1 MNCSELAPSMI
12 SLARAS
18 VDWGIAMP
26 RKRPPGTGPS
36 RSHDLDHM
44 QPASRFVFH
53 RRHFLSFKARCLRP
67 KIPYETD
74 DDSMQLKIDRR
85 GALAAIGSGLI
96 ASGLGQNGPANAAL
110 EATLEPANA
119 KSLRELSRELAGIRR
134 RRDFNTVPMIRE
146 EPDSWDSMPLEALL
160 AYKGGRSWRGT
171 IPI

>member
-1 MNCSELAPSMI
+1 
-12 SLARAS
+12 
-18 VDWGIAMP
+18 
-26 RKRPPGTGPS
+26 
-36 RSHDLDHM
+36 
-44 QPASRFVFH
+44 
-53 RRHFLSFKARCLRP
+53 
-67 KIPYETD
+67 
-74 DDSMQLKIDRR
+74 MQLKIDRR